1 MVRSSG
7 LHAAAL
13 ACQVV
18 AKGTGCLHL
27 PRLVSMSRIVSF
39 QGSLAAWLARIEAQ
53 VAGGFRHAIKLGGP
67 SFQARP
73 HRCGTMLDRL
83 ARWSIMPYGLRTQD
97 GDLRCCLA
105 A

>member
-1 MVRSSG
+1 
-7 LHAAAL
+7 
-13 ACQVV
+13 
-18 AKGTGCLHL
+18 
-27 PRLVSMSRIVSF
+27 MSRIILF
-39 QGSLAAWLARIEAQ
+39 EGSLAACPARIEARF
-53 VAGGFRHAIKLGGP
+53 AGAFRYAIELGGP
-67 SFQARP
+67 RFQAGP